1 MTRSFTSKK
10 LLPFG
15 TTIFSEMTKLAT
27 EHQAINLSQGFPDFD
42 GPPELIDLVAQAM
55 REGHNQYARSMGHP
69 ELVTALA
76 ETEKALYGLDYDP
89 MTEVVVTSGAT
100 EAIASS
106 ILGLIDPGDEVV
118 LFEPFYDSYPV
129 AVAMAGGIA
138 RYVTLRFPRFSFDP
152 LELEAKISSKTKLI
166 VLNSPNNPT
175 GRVFGTEELG
185 AIARI
190 AIKHDLVVLS
200 DEVYEHLTYDG
211 VRHVPIATLP
221 GMRERTLTI
230 SSAGKTFSFTGWK
243 IGWAFGP
250 PALVGAVQS
259 AHQFVTFATST
270 PVQVGLARAIKKL
283 GLDYYEKLRAEY
295 TERRDFLFAAL
306 ESAGLDASVPEG
318 TYFIIADFSPIWFG
332 DDRSFAKHL
341 VEVRKV
347 AAIPPSVFYHD
358 AIDEGRHLIRFAFC
372 KKMETLRAASER
384 FAPQRRDSLT

>member
-1 MTRSFTSKK
+1 MSRSLVSKK

-15 TTIFSEMTKLAT
+15 TTIFSEMTKLAI

-42 GPPELIDLVAQAM
+42 GPSELIDLVVEAM

-69 ELVTALA
+69 ELVTALS
-76 ETEKALYGLDYDP
+76 ETEKALYGLEYDP

-106 ILGLIDPGDEVV
+106 ILGLIDPGDEVI

-129 AVAMAGGIA
+129 AVAMAGGVA
-138 RYVTLRFPRFSFDP
+138 RYVTLRFPSFSFDP
-152 LELEAKISSKTKLI
+152 RDLAAQISPKTKLI
-166 VLNSPNNPT
+166 VINSPNNPT
-175 GRVFGTEELG
+175 GRVFSKEELA
-185 AIARI
+185 AIAEL
-190 AIKHDLVVLS
+190 AIKHDLLVLS

-211 VRHVPIATLP
+211 IKHLPMASLP

-270 PVQVGLARAIKKL
+270 PVQVGLARAIRKL
-283 GLDYYEKLRAEY
+283 GLGYYEQLRAEY
-295 TERRDFLFAAL
+295 SERRDFLFAAL

-318 TYFIIADFSPIWFG
+318 TYFIIADFSPVWFG

-341 VEVRKV
+341 VETRKV

-372 KKMETLRAASER
+372 KKMDTLKAASER
-384 FAPQRRDSLT
+384 LASNGWGGLT